1 MTTVWNEQRPLKVV
15 VVGDS
20 TVGKTSLLN
29 SYNTGKF
36 HEAYVPIVYENFT
49 GTHTVDGVSYT
60 LVMWDT
66 GGQEEYER
74 LRPLSYH
81 GTHVFILCF
90 ALDNRAS
97 FENVSSKWLPELHKH
112 CPKTPIVLVG
122 TKMDV
127 RNLDVLM
134 PHDGKELVER
144 HQVSKYVECSAKTQE
159 GLQEVFDAVVRTP
172 IAAVDQ
178 RSRRCV
184 II

>member
-1 MTTVWNEQRPLKVV
+1 MAKMWDEQRRLKVV
-15 VVGDS
+15 VVGDN
-20 TVGKTSLLN
+20 TVGKNSLLI
-29 SYNTGKF
+29 SYITGKF
-36 HEAYVPIVYENFT
+36 HEPYVHKMYEYT
-49 GTHTVDGVSYT
+49 GTHTVDGVSYPLFMLRT
-60 LVMWDT
+60 AAKED
-66 GGQEEYER
+66 YDR

-81 GTHVFILCF
+81 GAHVFILCF

-159 GLQEVFDAVVRTP
+159 GLQEVFDAVVRAA
-172 IAAVDQ
+172 IAAVAQ